1 MNELN
6 NIATSVGTYNSVP
19 TSLTSNTSVVILID
33 GLTLTKDADKKNWA
47 NGTLTYTIT
56 LDNQTDTSYV
66 KPIIT
71 DVIDTTYVKFVEDSV
86 YINNV
91 KASNQQYSYNEGN
104 HTLTINLEDV
114 GASSTTT
121 LTLRVEKNS

>member
-6 NIATSVGTYNSVP
+6 NIATPVGTYNSVP

-56 LDNQTDTSYV
+56 LDNQIDTAYV

-71 DVIDTTYVKFVEDSV
+71 DVIDTTYVKFVENSI

-91 KASNQQYSYNEGN
+91 KASDQQYSYNEGN